1 MSSSSSSSSPRSPAI
16 QTKVIADKHIL
27 KKRRDQMIKND
38 NDHIVIANDNDQNP
52 LFPLGQRLG
61 QVATVCQ
68 GRDDQ
73 PGVTFLK
80 SWAESHW

>member
-1 MSSSSSSSSPRSPAI
+1 
-16 QTKVIADKHIL
+16 
-27 KKRRDQMIKND
+27 MIKND